1 MKSPDFSYCRPQSMS
16 EVFDLL
22 ANHGDNA
29 RILAGGQSL
38 MPSLN
43 MRLSKPALL
52 IDINRIKE
60 LGGIE
65 EQGDDL
71 KIGALARHFEV
82 ETSPLVAKFTPL
94 LHDALPHVAHTAIR
108 SRGSFGG
115 SLAYADA
122 AAEIPAITLIY
133 EGRIQVGS
141 KKGLRQIAAIDFFQG
156 LYSTALEEDEIITSV
171 LFPKNHFTHHVFK
184 EFTRRQGDY
193 ATVGIAVAASAQ
205 GDQIKDLRIVYFG
218 ISDRPL
224 VDLLLAQ
231 ELLHQGLTI
240 ENVEKLSKDVGNDL
254 DITTD
259 IYHDASTK
267 LHLLQVIVKRSLFEL
282 LGKIQDARS

>member
-1 MKSPDFSYCRPQSMS
+1 MKSPDFSYCRPQSIS

-22 ANHGDNA
+22 EDHGDNA

-38 MPSLN
+38 MPTLN

-52 IDINRIKE
+52 IDINRISE
-60 LGGIE
+60 LSGIE
-65 EQGDDL
+65 EQVGHI

-82 ETSPLVAKFTPL
+82 ETSSLVAKFTPL
-94 LHDALPHVAHTAIR
+94 LHDALPHVAHAAIR
-108 SRGSFGG
+108 SRGTFGG
-115 SLAYADA
+115 SLAFADA
-122 AAEIPAITLIY
+122 AAEIPAMTLMY
-133 EGRIQVGS
+133 EGLIQVAS
-141 KKGLRQIAAIDFFQG
+141 KRGQRQIAAIDFFEG
-156 LYSTALEEDEIITSV
+156 LYSTALEEGEIITSV
-171 LFPKNHFTHHVFK
+171 LFPKNYYTHHVFK

-193 ATVGIAVAASAQ
+193 ATVGIAVAASLQ
-205 GDQIKDLRIVYFG
+205 GYQIKDLRIVYFG

-224 VDLLLAQ
+224 VDLFLAQ

-240 ENVEKLSKDVGNDL
+240 ENIEKLSKDVGRDF

-267 LHLLQVIVKRSLFEL
+267 LHLLQVMVKRSLFEL
-282 LGKIQDARS
+282 LGKILDDRS